1 VTSLAYDDTGSGEPV
16 LFIAGTAGA
25 GRTWHIHQVPVF
37 LAAGYRCLT
46 FDNRGIGATE
56 DTGGFTTEQMV
67 ADTAELIET
76 VIGGPTRVVAMSMG
90 AFIAQELMLAYP
102 ELVRQT
108 VLMGTR
114 GRVNNAAKRFRDAE
128 IQLIN
133 SGIELPAAYEAKVR
147 ILENFSPK
155 TINDEVAVIEWMEM
169 FTEDGVYWMPAAPEQ
184 TDWESQPSIF
194 AEDKLLMQVRANRLL
209 HPNAWSQAAQW
220 ATHHLLGT
228 TLVEQVQSGS
238 VSTYT
243 AFQMMEV
250 RRDKVRHFGGS
261 YRHHWVQQDGHWKIR
276 LQRVDMFNAQAS
288 YDYVIQAWI

>member
-25 GRTWHIHQVPVF
+25 GRTWHIHQVPAF

-114 GRVNNAAKRFRDAE
+114 GRISNAAKRFRDAE

-133 SGIELPAAYEAKVR
+133 AGIELPAAYEAKVR

-169 FTEDGVYWMPAAPEQ
+169 FTAFPVKRSAGWRAQAGVAP
-184 TDWESQPSIF
+184 
-194 AEDKLLMQVRANRLL
+194 VHNRLPAYRAIATEVL
-209 HPNAWSQAAQW
+209 VIGFADDVITPPALGREVADALPNGRYIQIANAG
-220 ATHHLLGT
+220 HLGFLERPDP
-228 TLVEQVQSGS
+228 VNN
-238 VSTYT
+238 
-243 AFQMMEV
+243 AM
-250 RRDKVRHFGGS
+250 
-261 YRHHWVQQDGHWKIR
+261 
-276 LQRVDMFNAQAS
+276 LQFFAGALL
-288 YDYVIQAWI
+288 

>member
-1 VTSLAYDDTGSGEPV
+1 MAQTEVKQALGSGVIIEAVQSLTGAESIAPDHMGRSRESAVGYIPQDITIKPALLRQLEV
-16 LFIAGTAGA
+16 L
-25 GRTWHIHQVPVF
+25 
-37 LAAGYRCLT
+37 LAQHA
-46 FDNRGIGATE
+46 
-56 DTGGFTTEQMV
+56 
-67 ADTAELIET
+67 
-76 VIGGPTRVVAMSMG
+76 AM
-90 AFIAQELMLAYP
+90 L
-102 ELVRQT
+102 
-108 VLMGTR
+108 
-114 GRVNNAAKRFRDAE
+114 DARRWS
-128 IQLIN
+128 Q
-133 SGIELPAAYEAKVR
+133 
-147 ILENFSPK
+147 
-155 TINDEVAVIEWMEM
+155 WMEM

-228 TLVEQVQSGS
+228 TLVEQVQSSS

-261 YRHHWVQQDGHWKIR
+261 YRHHWVQQDGQWKIR